1 MSVFKYIAI
10 TTSMNILFKK
20 VLPSF
25 FVSILL
31 SIFIL
36 LVEAKAETD
45 SVFPFIP
52 GIKEFRGMI
61 DTNPS
66 IPDKVESYFAAK
78 DFYFQ
83 IQSKTEQLKIS
94 KEVRDHFETSTEKA
108 EQKYDRG
115 EEGVSQSDITKLKLG
130 LAGTLND
137 IYELTAEIDI
147 AKLSLGHLLGIEFI
161 VNCPLD
167 EDKMIVLEYDPET
180 FDDALLNFADRLEFK
195 KQLVKIKKAEN
206 VFKLAQSSRKITR
219 TLLVT
224 EVANYDFGIGNPSDL
239 FEALII
245 YTRVLRGYYQA
256 VYDFNKSVINME
268 LIQSKVQPV
277 Q

>member
-1 MSVFKYIAI
+1 
-10 TTSMNILFKK
+10 MNALFKK
-20 VLPSF
+20 VLQTFIITFSLP
-25 FVSILL
+25 L
-31 SIFIL
+31 FIL
-36 LVEAKAETD
+36 SVEAKAETD

-52 GIKEFRGMI
+52 VIKEFHSMI
-61 DTNPS
+61 DTNTS
-66 IPDKVESYFAAK
+66 VSNKVESFYAAK

-94 KEVRDHFETSTEKA
+94 KEVREHFETSTEKA
-108 EQKYDRG
+108 EEKYDRG

-137 IYELTAEIDI
+137 IYELTAEIEM
-147 AKLSLGHLLGIEFI
+147 AKLSLGHLLGIEF
-161 VNCPLD
+161 VEDCPL
-167 EDKMIVLEYDPET
+167 EDDKLIVLEYDPEIYT
-180 FDDALLNFADRLEFK
+180 NNAVAKFSDQSEFK
-195 KQLVKIKKAEN
+195 KQLITIKKTEN
-206 VFKLAQSSRKITR
+206 VLKLAQSTRKITR

-256 VYDFNKSVINME
+256 AYEFNQSVIKME
-268 LIQSKVQPV
+268 LIQSEVDSVQ
-277 Q
+277 